1 MSVNLEMG
9 ILGLPNVGKSAL
21 FNAMT
26 NAKAE
31 ASNYPFSTI
40 TPNVGLVEVP
50 DERLWLLSEM
60 YKPKKTTPTAIK
72 FVDIAGLAAGAAKG
86 EGLGNKFLSHIREV
100 DAVAHVVRCFED
112 ENLPHA
118 GGIDPLRDIGI
129 INTELCLADL
139 ETIEKRI
146 DRAKKQAKSGDP
158 KAKTELEVLDTIK
171 NALEDAQPA
180 RLVVTTPEMFSVVK
194 DLFLLTL
201 KPTLFVANISE
212 EDAKDPD
219 GNIHIQK
226 LKEYAQKETSAVIAV
241 CAKLEGEI
249 AELSKEEAEE
259 FLTALSISESGLD
272 KLIKA
277 SYELL
282 GLMTFF
288 TAGDPEVRAWTIVQ
302 GTKAPAAAGKIHSDI
317 ERGFIRAEIVSYYD
331 LMTLGSHA
339 KAKEKGLVRLEGK
352 EYIMKDADVAYFRFN
367 V

>member
-1 MSVNLEMG
+1 MSVNLEIG

-26 NAKAE
+26 NSKAE

-50 DERLWLLSEM
+50 DERLWRLSEM
-60 YKPKKTTPTAIK
+60 YKPRKTTPTAIK
-72 FVDIAGLAAGAAKG
+72 FVDIAGLAAGAASG
-86 EGLGNKFLSHIREV
+86 EGLGNKFLSHIRQV

-112 ENLPHA
+112 ENVPHP
-118 GGIDPLRDIGI
+118 GGIDPLRDIDT

-146 DRAKKQAKSGDP
+146 DKAKKQAKGGDP
-158 KAKTELEVLDTIK
+158 KAKAELEVLDIIK
-171 NALEDAQPA
+171 TALEDARPA
-180 RLVVTTPEMFSVVK
+180 RTVATPEMLASVK

-201 KPTLFVANISE
+201 KPTLFVANIGE
-212 EDAKDPD
+212 YDANNPD
-219 GNIHIQK
+219 GNIHVQN
-226 LKEYAQKETSAVIAV
+226 LKTYAQKENSAAIAV

-249 AELSKEEAEE
+249 AELSKEEAAE
-259 FLTALSISESGLD
+259 FLTALSISESGLA
-272 KLIKA
+272 KLINA

-288 TAGDPEVRAWTIVQ
+288 TAGDPEVRAWTISH

-317 ERGFIRAEIVSYYD
+317 ERGFIRAEIVSYND
-331 LMTLGSHA
+331 LMTSGSHA

-352 EYIMKDADVAYFRFN
+352 EYIMKDADVTYFRFN

>member
-1 MSVNLEMG
+1 
-9 ILGLPNVGKSAL
+9 
-21 FNAMT
+21 
-26 NAKAE
+26 
-31 ASNYPFSTI
+31 
-40 TPNVGLVEVP
+40 
-50 DERLWLLSEM
+50 
-60 YKPKKTTPTAIK
+60 
-72 FVDIAGLAAGAAKG
+72 
-86 EGLGNKFLSHIREV
+86 
-100 DAVAHVVRCFED
+100 
-112 ENLPHA
+112 
-118 GGIDPLRDIGI
+118 
-129 INTELCLADL
+129 L

-288 TAGDPEVRAWTIVQ
+288 TAGDPEVRAWTNVQ